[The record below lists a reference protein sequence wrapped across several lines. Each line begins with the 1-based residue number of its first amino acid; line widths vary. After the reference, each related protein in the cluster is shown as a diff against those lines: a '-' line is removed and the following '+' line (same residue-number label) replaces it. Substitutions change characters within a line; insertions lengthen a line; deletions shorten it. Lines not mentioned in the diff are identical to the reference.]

1 MHDVKLQN
9 VMINEKMNEL
19 TVRIHNIKK
28 MIVLND
34 DIVVIRKKLTLNV
47 NRNRKYMIII
57 LNENNNNKYNRIDN
71 LLLCDVFR
79 YVKNIRENNYNIF

>member
-1 MHDVKLQN
+1 
-9 VMINEKMNEL
+9 MIKEKMNEL

>member
-1 MHDVKLQN
+1 MMNKNFDQLN
-9 VMINEKMNEL
+9 VCVAN
-19 TVRIHNIKK
+19 VKK
-28 MIVLND
+28 MIILND
-34 DIVVIRKKLTLNV
+34 HIVVIRKNLTLNI

-79 YVKNIRENNYNIF
+79 YIKNIRENNYNIF

>member
-1 MHDVKLQN
+1 M
-9 VMINEKMNEL
+9 MNEKFNNL
-19 TVRIHNIKK
+19 TVRVHNVEK

-34 DIVVIRKKLTLNV
+34 DIIVIRKKLTLNI
-47 NRNRKYMIII
+47 NRNRKYKIII
-57 LNENNNNKYNRIDN
+57 LNENNNGKYNRIDN

>member
-1 MHDVKLQN
+1 M
-9 VMINEKMNEL
+9 MNEKMNEL
-19 TVRIHNIKK
+19 IVRIHNVKK

>member
-19 TVRIHNIKK
+19 TVQIHNIKK

>member
-1 MHDVKLQN
+1 MNKNFDQLN
-9 VMINEKMNEL
+9 VCVAN
-19 TVRIHNIKK
+19 VKK

-34 DIVVIRKKLTLNV
+34 HIVVIRKKLTLNI

-79 YVKNIRENNYNIF
+79 YIKNIRENNYNIF